1 MTCVDTLFLN
11 EHSQLK
17 KLLKLKK
24 ASVKT
29 LVNDHCPTYS
39 LNLINIK
46 F

>member
-17 KLLKLKK
+17 KLLKLEK
-24 ASVKT
+24 ASLKT
-29 LVNDHCPTYS
+29 LVNDHCPKYS
-39 LNLINIK
+39 LNLTNVK